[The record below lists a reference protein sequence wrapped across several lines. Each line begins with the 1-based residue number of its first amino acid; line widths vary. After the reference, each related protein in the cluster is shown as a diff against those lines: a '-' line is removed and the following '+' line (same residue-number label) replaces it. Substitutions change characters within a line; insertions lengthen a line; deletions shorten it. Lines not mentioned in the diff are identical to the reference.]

1 MPKATR
7 KKPRDADLI
16 RVLGAYSAGLRSIL
30 ERHLPRSATKRL
42 RISFDGLL
50 EEAKVR
56 MICDGEAAGI
66 DWLVAQLRS
75 LRLADRRKGKSLDDD
90 KVLVDRYVQLK
101 RAVVPIFQRHPRN
114 SLARMQQAA
123 PLVSKILQQH
133 VVPQTLSP
141 TRAVGQFCLEA
152 LNTNH
157 LRLSLAR
164 RRLSGRA
171 AQHGRRAVRLLKALA
186 SSTKDPKLK
195 ARARRA
201 LVPARKVLSE
211 YSRRKLL

>member
-42 RISFDGLL
+42 RISIDGLL

-56 MICDGEAAGI
+56 MICDGEAAGT
-66 DWLVAQLRS
+66 DWWVAQLRS
-75 LRLADRRKGKSLDDD
+75 LRLADLRKGKSLDDD

-101 RAVVPIFQRHPRN
+101 RAVEPVFKRHPRN

-133 VVPQTLSP
+133 VVPQALSP
-141 TRAVGQFCLEA
+141 TRAVAQFCLEA

-171 AQHGRRAVRLLKALA
+171 AQHGRRAVRLLEALA
-186 SSTKDPKLK
+186 SSTKNPKLK

-201 LVPARKVLSE
+201 LVPVRAVLSE